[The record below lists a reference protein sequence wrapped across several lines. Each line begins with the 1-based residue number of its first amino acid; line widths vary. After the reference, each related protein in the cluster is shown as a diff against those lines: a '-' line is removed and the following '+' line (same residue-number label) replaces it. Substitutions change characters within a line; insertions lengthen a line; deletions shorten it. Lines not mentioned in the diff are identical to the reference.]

1 MSDKKRLLN
10 DLRVIDLR
18 AELEKRNLDK
28 SGVRGVLIQRL
39 SKVNIWRVYSIV
51 WNVYYCNSYQQNPY
65 LKTKFFLA
73 FRRGRAR
80 SGYFQIWIGYS
91 RGENPG

>member
-39 SKVNIWRVYSIV
+39 SKVKKTDVFVLQTFLFGMVFKDW
-51 WNVYYCNSYQQNPY
+51 YYI
-65 LKTKFFLA
+65 LELG
-73 FRRGRAR
+73 RRGSR
-80 SGYFQIWIGYS
+80 SGHL
-91 RGENPG
+91 

>member
-1 MSDKKRLLN
+1 MSDRKRLLE

-39 SKVNIWRVYSIV
+39 SKVLNHVYF
-51 WNVYYCNSYQQNPY
+51 NSLLSVTICGNTF
-65 LKTKFFLA
+65 LMFFIA
-73 FRRGRAR
+73 FRRAR
-80 SGYFQIWIGYS
+80 YRSKNIYL
-91 RGENPG
+91 

>member
-1 MSDKKRLLN
+1 MSSKKRLNIN

-39 SKVNIWRVYSIV
+39 WKVKKYDVFN
-51 WNVYYCNSYQQNPY
+51 
-65 LKTKFFLA
+65 
-73 FRRGRAR
+73 
-80 SGYFQIWIGYS
+80 
-91 RGENPG
+91 

>member
-39 SKVNIWRVYSIV
+39 AKVIMWRIIIRIYTTLINIVF
-51 WNVYYCNSYQQNPY
+51 NS
-65 LKTKFFLA
+65 
-73 FRRGRAR
+73 
-80 SGYFQIWIGYS
+80 
-91 RGENPG
+91 

>member
-39 SKVNIWRVYSIV
+39 SKVIMWRVEIY
-51 WNVYYCNSYQQNPY
+51 NSTQI
-65 LKTKFFLA
+65 KF
-73 FRRGRAR
+73 
-80 SGYFQIWIGYS
+80 IGVRQYI
-91 RGENPG
+91 

>member
-39 SKVNIWRVYSIV
+39 FKVNSYKRLLNSFSI
-51 WNVYYCNSYQQNPY
+51 
-65 LKTKFFLA
+65 
-73 FRRGRAR
+73 
-80 SGYFQIWIGYS
+80 I
-91 RGENPG
+91 

>member
-1 MSDKKRLLN
+1 MSEKKRLLH

-39 SKVNIWRVYSIV
+39 SKVFRFWHAFSSKKSFTLIIV
-51 WNVYYCNSYQQNPY
+51 H
-65 LKTKFFLA
+65 
-73 FRRGRAR
+73 
-80 SGYFQIWIGYS
+80 
-91 RGENPG
+91 

>member
-39 SKVNIWRVYSIV
+39 SKVNYIV
-51 WNVYYCNSYQQNPY
+51 TCKKLHRY
-65 LKTKFFLA
+65 
-73 FRRGRAR
+73 
-80 SGYFQIWIGYS
+80 
-91 RGENPG
+91 

>member
-39 SKVNIWRVYSIV
+39 SKVKKTDVFVLQTFLFGMVLKDW
-51 WNVYYCNSYQQNPY
+51 YYI
-65 LKTKFFLA
+65 LELG
-73 FRRGRAR
+73 RRGSR
-80 SGYFQIWIGYS
+80 SGHL
-91 RGENPG
+91 